1 MLWGQDRWLSRI
13 AWGSSSM
20 CSTADAHGVRG
31 HLGVDREVS
40 HNKVSSA
47 WALPFILQPRQCAG
61 VSAVVS
67 RTGGSFL

>member
-1 MLWGQDRWLSRI
+1 
-13 AWGSSSM
+13 M